1 VVFPNIFRKVNGKK
15 NDNLLRRNK
24 IGQRSKGKTIM
35 RERLVISVSGKGG
48 VGKTTTT
55 ALLTRIVTEKSKRSF
70 LVVDADPVLNLPR
83 ALGVDVPDTVG
94 SIATR
99 LRKSI
104 DDGAIS
110 GSVTKQDILEGEI
123 FEALIEGEQF
133 DFLAMGRTEG
143 EGCYC
148 FVNRLLTQI
157 LDRLSQ
163 NYEITLLD
171 MSAGLEHLS
180 RRTNRN
186 VDILIIVVDASRAA
200 YEAAL
205 RIKDLA
211 KEVHIEFKKIVIIGN
226 KFPAGMEED
235 LRSKL
240 EQEGLQ
246 LIGMIPNDDDLA
258 KANYQGTPLTELPSD
273 SPAVLAVESIAERLG
288 LLSDATLLK
297 LLGKG
302 S

>member
-1 VVFPNIFRKVNGKK
+1 
-15 NDNLLRRNK
+15 
-24 IGQRSKGKTIM
+24 M

-211 KEVHIEFKKIVIIGN
+211 KEVHIEFKKIVVIGN

-246 LIGMIPNDDDLA
+246 LIGMIPNDDVLA

>member
-1 VVFPNIFRKVNGKK
+1 
-15 NDNLLRRNK
+15 
-24 IGQRSKGKTIM
+24 M

-55 ALLTRIVTEKSKRSF
+55 ALLTRIITEQTKRSL

-83 ALGVDVPDTVG
+83 ALGVEVPDTVG

-110 GSVTKQDILEGEI
+110 GAVTKQDVLEGEI

-205 RIKDLA
+205 RIRDLA
-211 KEVHIEFKKIVIIGN
+211 KEVHIEFKKIVVIGN
-226 KFPAGMEED
+226 RFLAGMEDD
-235 LRSKL
+235 LRSRL
-240 EQEGLQ
+240 EEENLQ
-246 LIGMIPNDDDLA
+246 LIGMIPTDDDLSM
-258 KANYQGTPLTELPSD
+258 ANYQGTPLTDLPSD
-273 SPAVLAVESIAERLG
+273 SPAVVAVETIAERLG
-288 LLSDATLLK
+288 LLSDVTLLK

>member
-1 VVFPNIFRKVNGKK
+1 
-15 NDNLLRRNK
+15 
-24 IGQRSKGKTIM
+24 M

-48 VGKTTTT
+48 VGKTTFA
-55 ALLTRIVTEKSKRSF
+55 ALLTRTLVQKTKRSL

-83 ALGVDVPDTVG
+83 ALGVEVPDTVG

-110 GSVTKQDILEGEI
+110 GSVTKQDVLEGEI
-123 FEALIEGEQF
+123 FEALIEGEHF

-163 NYEITLLD
+163 NYEITLMD

-186 VDILIIVVDASRAA
+186 VDLLVIVIDASRAA
-200 YEAAL
+200 FEAAL
-205 RIKDLA
+205 RIRDLA
-211 KEVHIEFKKIVIIGN
+211 REVHIEFKKIVVIGN
-226 KFPAGMEED
+226 RFPSGMEED
-235 LRSKL
+235 LRDKL
-240 EQEGLQ
+240 EKEDLN
-246 LIGMIPNDDDLA
+246 LIGMIPTDDEVSR
-258 KANYQGTPLTELPSD
+258 ANYEGTSLVDLPS
-273 SPAVLAVESIAERLG
+273 SSLAASAVEDMAERLG
-288 LLSDATLLK
+288 LLGDATLLK
-297 LLGKG
+297 LLGRG
-302 S
+302 Q

>member
-1 VVFPNIFRKVNGKK
+1 
-15 NDNLLRRNK
+15 
-24 IGQRSKGKTIM
+24 M
-35 RERLVISVSGKGG
+35 VISVSGKGG

-55 ALLTRIVTEKSKRSF
+55 ALLTRIVTEKSKRSL

-83 ALGVDVPDTVG
+83 ALGVEVPDTVG

-110 GSVTKQDILEGEI
+110 GSVAKQDVLEGEI

-205 RIKDLA
+205 RIRDLA
-211 KEVHIEFKKIVIIGN
+211 KEVHIEFKKIVVIGN
-226 KFPAGMEED
+226 RFPAGMEED
-235 LRSKL
+235 LQNKL
-240 EQEGLQ
+240 AQEGLY
-246 LIGMIPNDDDLA
+246 LIGMIPNDDELA
-258 KANYQGTPLTELPSD
+258 KANYQGESLIELSRN
-273 SPAVLAVESIAERLG
+273 SPAVLAVELIAEKLG

>member
-1 VVFPNIFRKVNGKK
+1 
-15 NDNLLRRNK
+15 
-24 IGQRSKGKTIM
+24 M

-48 VGKTTTT
+48 VGKTTFT
-55 ALLTRIVTEKSKRSF
+55 ALLTRVIIEKTKRDL

-83 ALGVDVPDTVG
+83 ALGVEVPDTVG
-94 SIATR
+94 SIATK

-104 DDGAIS
+104 DNGAIS
-110 GSVTKQDILEGEI
+110 GSVAKQDVLEGNI

-171 MSAGLEHLS
+171 MTAGLEHLS

-205 RIKDLA
+205 RIRSLA
-211 KEVHIEFKKIVIIGN
+211 KEVHIEFKKIVLIGN
-226 KFPAGMEED
+226 RYPPGMEED
-235 LRSKL
+235 LRGKL
-240 EQEGLQ
+240 EEEGLQ
-246 LIGMIPNDDDLA
+246 LIGMIPNDDELS
-258 KANYQGTPLTELPSD
+258 KVNYLGKPLTDLTPD
-273 SPAVLAVESIAERLG
+273 SSAVKAVEEIAEKLG
-288 LLSDATLLK
+288 LLSEATMLK
-297 LLGKG
+297 LLGKQ
-302 S
+302 

>member
-1 VVFPNIFRKVNGKK
+1 
-15 NDNLLRRNK
+15 
-24 IGQRSKGKTIM
+24 M
-35 RERLVISVSGKGG
+35 RERLVISVTGKGG
-48 VGKTTTT
+48 VGKTTST
-55 ALLTRIVTEKSKRSF
+55 ALITRALMEKTNRDL

-83 ALGVDVPDTVG
+83 ALGVEVPDTVG
-94 SIATR
+94 SIATT
-99 LRKSI
+99 LRKNI

-110 GSVTKQDILEGEI
+110 GSVAKQDVLEGEI
-123 FEALIEGEQF
+123 FEALIEGDQY

-163 NYEITLLD
+163 NYEITLMD

-205 RIKDLA
+205 RIRKLA
-211 KEVHIEFKKIVIIGN
+211 KEVHIDFKKIVVIGN
-226 KFPAGMEED
+226 RFPSGMEDDLREKLEEED
-235 LRSKL
+235 LH
-240 EQEGLQ
+240 
-246 LIGMIPNDDDLA
+246 LIGMIPTDDDLA
-258 KANYQGTPLTELPSD
+258 KANYQGAPLTTLPSD
-273 SPAVLAVESIAERLG
+273 SPAVVAVESIVEKLG
-288 LLSDATLLK
+288 LLGDATLLK
-297 LLGKG
+297 FLGRDP
-302 S
+302 